1 MKGAPLAESEAI
13 SAAKLIKIVMD
24 CNLLLSKMGICVH
37 RGINKQ
43 TPGKKRR
50 LSLIDDCQLINIKG
64 GSWKKNHNLATT
76 W

>member
-13 SAAKLIKIVMD
+13 SAAKSVKIVMD
-24 CNLLLSKMGICVH
+24 CNPLSKMGIRVH

-64 GSWKKNHNLATT
+64 GC
-76 W
+76 